1 MDNDNNQD
9 INQNKIDQLLIEFK
23 GQRDAVVSMIVELE
37 ELKATVASIFPEKL
51 DARFKLYFDDKL
63 RAATEFFKVLLD
75 MRKEI
80 TKSLKDEIEIR
91 RKISF
96 QDKEID
102 VEDLLDIRKLSNKVE
117 DFKKK
122 KESLQKKRREDAPAM
137 DDAINIPGVNSV
149 VN

>member
-1 MDNDNNQD
+1 MDNDNNE
-9 INQNKIDQLLIEFK
+9 NKIDRLLIEFK
-23 GQRDAVVSMIVELE
+23 EQRDAVVSMIVELE

-91 RKISF
+91 RKISY
-96 QDKEID
+96 QEKEID

-122 KESLQKKRREDAPAM
+122 KESLQKKRREDAPRI
-137 DDAINIPGVNSV
+137 DNEIDIPGVNSV
-149 VN
+149 VK

>member
-1 MDNDNNQD
+1 MENDNNQD
-9 INQNKIDQLLIEFK
+9 KIDQLLIEFK